1 MKFLLK
7 HKLLMVGIFAFCLTL
22 VLSGPMFA
30 QTSADPNAGP
40 NAGTTT
46 TDTDRNDH
54 NYSWIG
60 LLGLAGLLG
69 LLNRKRDVSV
79 RHEETGMPRTAA
91 R

>member
-7 HKLLMVGIFAFCLTL
+7 HKLLTIGILAFCLTL
-22 VLSGPMFA
+22 VVGGPMFA
-30 QTSADPNAGP
+30 QTSANPNAGP
-40 NAGTTT
+40 NPTT

-69 LLNRKRDVSV
+69 LLGRKRDVTV
-79 RHEETGMPRTAA
+79 RREETGMPRTAA